1 MAQAKFEFFD
11 DERDAIMELLLL
23 AGDLLDLKK
32 TKAPVRNP
40 ESGKNHLYFETRDH
54 KKRTNGRVQD

>member
-23 AGDLLDLKK
+23 AEELLDLKAP
-32 TKAPVRNP
+32 KAPTKNP
-40 ESGKNHLYFETRDH
+40 VSGKNHLYFETRDH
-54 KKRTNGRVQD
+54 KKRGIKREGY